1 MASATAIAL
10 SGVSSAARWMSG
22 QRVKTPSSAKL
33 IRTIASGRG
42 ASARKFR
49 PAAAAADAE
58 SPPTEELVQSGA
70 VISAHGLK
78 GEVRVMPFTDFVEER
93 FFSPCTQYIEDQAQ
107 GRTAGGD
114 YDKPPGT
121 VSKVRIIA

>member
-70 VISAHGLK
+70 VISAHGLS
-78 GEVRVMPFTDFVEER
+78 GEVRVMPFTDFRGGFPAVHAASR
-93 FFSPCTQYIEDQAQ
+93 PGA
-107 GRTAGGD
+107 GRTAGRLYNLELG
-114 YDKPPGT
+114 
-121 VSKVRIIA
+121 RWE

>member
-49 PAAAAADAE
+49 PPAAAAAAE
-58 SPPTEELVQSGA
+58 SPPTEAPVQSGA
-70 VISAHGLK
+70 VISAHGWQGQLLVMACTAFVD
-78 GEVRVMPFTDFVEER
+78 GRVV
-93 FFSPCTQYIEDQAQ
+93 
-107 GRTAGGD
+107 
-114 YDKPPGT
+114 
-121 VSKVRIIA
+121 